1 MLAYEDTDGI
11 HIIEEQEAIT
21 IALRVAENHGYTYA
35 SNQQALD
42 DFMTIH
48 WAWRLDDNTKD

>member
-11 HIIEEQEAIT
+11 HIIEEREAIT

-48 WAWRLDDNTKD
+48 WAWRLDAED